1 MRSIRVLKWVAA
13 RRGKRM
19 ARNGRNGDLTRAIGA
34 KALETERMA
43 HKMLERNGNG
53 NGNGRENG
61 NGNGNGYGR
70 GQGNTTY
77 GASTF
82 GVAGRNGRDNMTMKE
97 LVAMPKGKKT

>member
-1 MRSIRVLKWVAA
+1 
-13 RRGKRM
+13 M
-19 ARNGRNGDLTRAIGA
+19 ARNGRNGDLTRSIGA
-34 KALETERMA
+34 KALEAERLA

-53 NGNGRENG
+53 NGNRNGNGNGDRDRNG